1 MSGTKE
7 NNVENIHAGGISG
20 GVKGL
25 TLALFH
31 NQLLNPLTPK
41 I

>member
-1 MSGTKE
+1 M
-7 NNVENIHAGGISG
+7 ENIHAGGISG

-31 NQLLNPLTPK
+31 NQLLNPVNSQDLIVNSPL
-41 I
+41 